1 MNWNQSSKNDFDDV
15 LSMFDSAD
23 AETSAGA
30 IPPGKYRA
38 RLVDGHLDRAGTG
51 TPCFGLKWELTDGE
65 YQGRHLVSRHW
76 LSAKAIA
83 RTKGDLLALGIHG
96 EHLRG
101 AVALPAVLAELK
113 VVHRAD
119 DDGDLYQEIKRIHPL
134 NGGDTA
140 SINAHDGANGAGAV
154 SRHGA
159 QADTP
164 HAAGASLP
172 GDDAAAAI
180 PDDGGAAPSGDDE
193 IMDGEYI
200 DFNGKES

>member
-15 LSMFDSAD
+15 LSMFDGAD
-23 AETSAGA
+23 AETAAGA

-83 RTKGDLLALGIHG
+83 RTKGDLGELGIGG

-101 AVALPAVLAELK
+101 AVALPAVMAELK

-119 DDGDLYQEIKRIHPL
+119 DDGDLYQEIKRIRKI
-134 NGGDTA
+134 DDAA
-140 SINAHDGANGAGAV
+140 SVNAHDGANGAGADTV
-154 SRHGA
+154 QGSE
-159 QADTP
+159 ADAVQ
-164 HAAGASLP
+164 AAGETIP
-172 GDDAAAAI
+172 GDDGAAVAI
-180 PDDGGAAPSGDDE
+180 PDDGKADTAGDESIMDDE
-193 IMDGEYI
+193 YI
-200 DFNGKES
+200 SFGGKE

>member
-15 LSMFDSAD
+15 LSMFDGAD
-23 AETSAGA
+23 AETAAGA

-65 YQGRHLVSRHW
+65 FQGRHLVSRHW

-101 AVALPAVLAELK
+101 ACSLPAVMVELK

-119 DDGDLYQEIKRIHPL
+119 DDGDLYQEIKRIRPL
-134 NGGDTA
+134 NGDAA
-140 SINAHDGANGAGAV
+140 SVNGHDGAN
-154 SRHGA
+154 
-159 QADTP
+159 
-164 HAAGASLP
+164 AAGADTVQGNEADAVQAAGAAIP
-172 GDDAAAAI
+172 GDD
-180 PDDGGAAPSGDDE
+180 GAAPSGDDDF
-193 IMDGEYI
+193 MDGEYI
-200 DFNGKES
+200 DFSGKE

>member
-38 RLVDGHLDRAGTG
+38 RLIDGALDKARTG

-65 YQGRHLVSRHW
+65 YQGRHLISRHW
-76 LSAKAIA
+76 LSAKAIG
-83 RTKGDLLALGIHG
+83 RTKGDLQELGIGG

-101 AVALPAVLAELK
+101 AVALPAVTAELK

-119 DDGDLYQEIKRIHPL
+119 DDGDLYQEIKRIRKL
-134 NGGDTA
+134 DDVASVNGT
-140 SINAHDGANGAGAV
+140 HGANGAGADTI
-154 SRHGA
+154 
-159 QADTP
+159 QASEASAADG
-164 HAAGASLP
+164 AGAAIP
-172 GDDAAAAI
+172 GDDGAAAI
-180 PDDGGAAPSGDDE
+180 PDDGGAAPSGDE
-193 IMDGEYI
+193 SIMDDEYI
-200 DFNGKES
+200 SFGGKE

>member
-1 MNWNQSSKNDFDDV
+1 MNWNQNNSGFDDA

-38 RLVDGHLDRAGTG
+38 QLVDGALDRARSG

-65 YQGRHLVSRHW
+65 FQGRHLVSRHW

-119 DDGDLYQEIKRIHPL
+119 DDGDLYQEIKRIRKIDDVASV
-134 NGGDTA
+134 NGPQA
-140 SINAHDGANGAGAV
+140 ANGAGADTIQA
-154 SRHGA
+154 SEADAAHGA
-159 QADTP
+159 G
-164 HAAGASLP
+164 AAIP
-172 GDDAAAAI
+172 GDDA
-180 PDDGGAAPSGDDE
+180 AAPSGDDE
-193 IMDGEYI
+193 IMDSEYV
-200 DFNGKES
+200 DFGGKG